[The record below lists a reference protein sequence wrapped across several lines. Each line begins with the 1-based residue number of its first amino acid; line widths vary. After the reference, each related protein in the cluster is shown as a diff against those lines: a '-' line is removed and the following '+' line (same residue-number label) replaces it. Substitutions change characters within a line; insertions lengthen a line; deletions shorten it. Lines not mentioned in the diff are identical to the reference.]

1 MIFAAAAIIAV
12 PIFRRLG
19 IGAILAYLFAGIVI
33 GPSGAGF
40 IEQPET
46 VLHFSELGV
55 VFLLF
60 IIGLE
65 LAPHKL
71 WRMRKLIFGLGLTQM
86 LLTGSLFMGLAMLYG
101 FDAGTSSVIGFGLAL
116 SSTAFGVQILEES
129 HQLNT
134 LHGQTSFGILMFQ
147 DLSVV
152 PLLALV
158 TYLAPGETGASE
170 VTLLS
175 VVKAIAIFVGI
186 ILISR
191 YVMRHLLRM
200 IASSRIQEVFLSMSL
215 LIVVGTGLIM
225 ESIGFSLGMGAFMA
239 GVLLADSEYRHE
251 LESNLMPFKN
261 LLLGLFFIAVG
272 MSLNLGT
279 VLSQPH
285 WVLIFT
291 VGLLASK
298 SLLLFAT
305 TTLFRCENTARYRV
319 SSTLLQGGEFAFVL
333 FALAG
338 EKKLFDSQLVSF
350 LGASVT
356 LSMVATPFI
365 FNFVQKK
372 VSEGSNEHAS
382 YDDIVSEDAEVIVA
396 GFGRFGQIVT
406 RFLKAQDIRFTI
418 LEHSAEQVETARRF
432 GNKVYYGDAS
442 RKDILE
448 AAGTGKAKMFVLA
461 VDDVEKSIEIASLVR
476 ESFPDVKIFARVRN
490 RQHAIELLKMRIENV
505 HRETYLT
512 SLEVAKEVLMEKG
525 FARQDINMKLAEFRN
540 RDEDILREQMQF
552 SDNEDEFV
560 HFTSQANRELE
571 QILKLET
578 GSEGLPAPIETETTE
593 TAADL

>member
-1 MIFAAAAIIAV
+1 MIFAAAATIAV
-12 PIFRRLG
+12 PIFRYFR

-40 IEQPET
+40 IEHPET

-65 LAPHKL
+65 LAPQKL
-71 WRMRKLIFGLGLTQM
+71 WKMRKLIFGMGMTQM
-86 LLTGSLFMGLAMLYG
+86 LLTGALFTLAGIGFG
-101 FDAGTSSVIGFGLAL
+101 FDIGVATVIGFGLAL
-116 SSTAFGVQILEES
+116 SSTAFGVQLLEENR
-129 HQLNT
+129 QLNT

-158 TYLAPGETGASE
+158 TYLAPGESGDGE
-170 VTLLS
+170 ITLGS
-175 VVKAIAIFVGI
+175 VAKAIAIFIAI

-191 YVMRHLLRM
+191 YVMRHILRH
-200 IASSRIQEVFLSMSL
+200 IAASRIQEVFLAMSL
-215 LIVVGTGLIM
+215 LIVVGTGIII

-272 MSLNLGT
+272 MSLNLST
-279 VLSQPH
+279 VISQPH
-285 WVLIFT
+285 WVLLFT
-291 VGLLASK
+291 LGLITCKAI
-298 SLLLFAT
+298 LLLVP
-305 TTLFRCENTARYRV
+305 TTLFSCEKVVRYRV

-333 FALAG
+333 FALAE
-338 EKKLFDSQLVSF
+338 EKKLYDSELVSF

-356 LSMVATPFI
+356 ISMAATPFV
-365 FNFVQKK
+365 FSWVQRK
-372 VSEGSNEHAS
+372 VSSNSNSKAS
-382 YDDIVSEDAEVIVA
+382 FDEIVSDEAEVIVA

-442 RKDILE
+442 RKDVLE
-448 AAGTGKAKMFVLA
+448 AAGTAKAKMFVLA
-461 VDDVEKSIEIASLVR
+461 VDDVAKSVEIATLVR
-476 ESFPDVKIFARVRN
+476 QHFPHLKVFARVRN
-490 RQHAIELLKMRIENV
+490 RQHAIDLLKLGIENV

-525 FARQDINMKLAEFRN
+525 YARSDINGKLAEFRN
-540 RDEDILREQMQF
+540 RDEAILRQQMNF
-552 SDNEDEFV
+552 VDNQEEFI

-571 QILKLET
+571 QILKLEK
-578 GSEGLPAPIETETTE
+578 EEVEAHTETNPE
-593 TAADL
+593 TLQPEA